1 MGDVCIGDSIITP
14 DGEVSK
20 VIGIPFDGTNPTYR
34 ITFSDGTYV
43 DAGIN
48 HKWKVNCSDWNRSA
62 NKWRVKSTYEM
73 SNDFIKS
80 NGRLKYKVPNV
91 SSDINFGTA
100 QHIIS
105 PYILGVLLGDGTIT
119 KSNPIKITNI
129 AKEIYTRI
137 NDELFIG
144 YHTTKQSGKLKNN
157 YNISRP
163 GYGYNNSKNIYAT
176 ELERMKL
183 LGCKAKDKFIPEEY
197 LYDSATNRLSILQGL
212 MDTDGGIRIHARG
225 NEIKYSTISEKL
237 KDNIVFLVQSLGG
250 IATWKKE
257 NNYCY
262 RIFISLNLDVFS
274 LKRKKDVQLK
284 NQNVSRMIKNIEY
297 IGEIPVKCITIDHPD
312 HLFITNNFIVTK
324 NSGGGG
330 KSDALLMAALQYVDI
345 PGYNAILI
353 RDTYAN
359 LVKPEG
365 LLYRADEWLAGT
377 DAHWDGDSRSYVFP
391 SGATLSFGYLDGP
404 KDHYNYQGPA
414 YTFVGI
420 DEIVNIR
427 QHQAEY
433 LFSRLRK
440 KDKDAYLIDLKK
452 LPQYK
457 DLPIDVLLAL
467 QKAYARIPLRFRGTA
482 NPPARQQLA
491 TGKWVKDK
499 YVDKKSRD
507 KSTIFI
513 PAGIKD
519 NPSLNEAEYR
529 KSLDRLDPITR
540 KQIMDGDWNINV
552 SGRIMS
558 RAWFRVVDIFPDD
571 QIVKKVRF
579 WDLAATEE
587 DAEKGNDPCY
597 TAGVKMGLTKDN
609 QYIIIN
615 ITRFRKKPLG
625 VEQMIRQV
633 ADIDT
638 TKTPICVEH
647 EGGSSGK
654 ISVDHFRRNVL
665 REFTF
670 TGELPKG
677 SKIERASPFASQA
690 EAGNVLLLNG
700 AWVEDFLDEA
710 DVFPDGKFK
719 DQIDAASGAFTI
731 LATKLGGVRVRTL

>member
-1 MGDVCIGDSIITP
+1 MGEAKIGDEILTP
-14 DGEVSK
+14 DGKISK
-20 VIGIPFDGTNPTYR
+20 VIEIPFDGVNPTYR
-34 ITFSDGTYV
+34 ITFSDDTFV

-48 HKWKVNCSDWNRSA
+48 HKWKVNCSDWNRSM
-62 NKWRVKSTYEM
+62 NMWREKSTYEM
-73 SNDFIKS
+73 SLDYIKS

-91 SSDINFGTA
+91 SNNIEFKENE
-100 QHIIS
+100 HIIS
-105 PYILGVLLGDGTIT
+105 PYTLGVLLGDGTIT
-119 KSNPIKITNI
+119 KKNPIKITNI
-129 AKEIYTRI
+129 EKEIYDRISREVFTR
-137 NDELFIG
+137 
-144 YHTTKQSGKLKNN
+144 YHITRPLGKLKNN
-157 YNISRP
+157 YNISRE
-163 GYGYNNSKNIYAT
+163 GYGYNNSENIYAT
-176 ELERMKL
+176 ELRRMEL
-183 LGCKAKDKFIPEEY
+183 LGCRAKDKFVPDEY
-197 LYDSATNRLSILQGL
+197 LYDTSSNRLAILQGL

-237 KDNIVFLVQSLGG
+237 KDNIIFLVQSLGG

-257 NNYCY
+257 NDYCY
-262 RIFISLNLDVFS
+262 RIYISLNADVFS
-274 LKRKKDVQLK
+274 LGRKKEKQLH
-284 NQNVSRMIKNIEY
+284 NQNVSRMIKNITY
-297 IGEIPVKCITIDHPD
+297 IGEIPVKCITIDHPE

-365 LLYRADEWLAGT
+365 LLYRAHEWLVGT

-404 KDHYNYQGPA
+404 RDHYNYQGPA

-420 DEIVNIR
+420 DEMVNIK

-433 LFSRLRK
+433 MFSRLRK
-440 KDKDAYLIDLKK
+440 KDKKAYLIDLKK

-457 DLPIDVLLAL
+457 DLPEEILLAL
-467 QKAYARIPLRFRGTA
+467 QKAYAKIPIRFRGTA
-482 NPPARQQLA
+482 NPPSRQQLA

-507 KSTIFI
+507 KSTVFI

-587 DAEKGNDPCY
+587 NVEENNDPCW

-638 TKTPICVEH
+638 TKVPIHMEH
-647 EGGSSGK
+647 EGGSGGK
-654 ISVDHFRRNVL
+654 NTIDHYRRNIL
-665 REFTF
+665 REFVF
-670 TGELPKG
+670 GGDLPKG

-719 DQIDAASGAFTI
+719 DQIDACSGAFTA
-731 LATKLGGVRVRTL
+731 LATRLNGIRVRYV